1 MAKTGRKP
9 IGETAKIAY
18 STKLPEEQVMFL
30 RSLPN
35 AAAWLSDA
43 IGDAMLRDYDRE
55 MRELIEGVAPLIVE
69 AT

>member
-18 STKLPEEQVMFL
+18 STKLPEEQVTFL

-35 AAAWLSDA
+35 AAAWLSEA
-43 IGDAMLRDYDRE
+43 IREAQDEANYGPVEDRAS
-55 MRELIEGVAPLIVE
+55 GG
-69 AT
+69 